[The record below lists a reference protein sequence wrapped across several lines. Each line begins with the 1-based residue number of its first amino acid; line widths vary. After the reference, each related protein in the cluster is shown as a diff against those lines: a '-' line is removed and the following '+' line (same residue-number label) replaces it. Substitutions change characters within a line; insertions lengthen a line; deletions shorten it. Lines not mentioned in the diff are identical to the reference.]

1 MTIIMVLIILTASR
15 EKIMQID
22 SYIPVTKAK
31 ARLLDMIRDI
41 DDRDDTI
48 AITKNGIP
56 RAVIMSMEQ
65 YEAMRETMAIMVD
78 DDIMKQMRTSI
89 KEMQGEKPLV
99 DLEDIL

>member
-1 MTIIMVLIILTASR
+1 
-15 EKIMQID
+15 MQID

-78 DDIMKQMRTSI
+78 DDIMKQMRASI